1 MKLSRSHVM
10 HERIFTRFS
19 QAMKSELDIYPTP
32 PIPENFFSDLKDM
45 GAFGI
50 TSIPEICDYLNIS
63 LMNLCLL
70 LSRIPGAIEAYRK
83 ARVEFKMEVTKRI
96 FSLTD
101 LEITEKTVPVIL
113 KAAEFLSH
121 NITRCSLES
130 DKLQIQKK
138 LTKEQNRISRAVLRQ
153 GQERLALCK
162 QESFIKLIIDKDEE
176 TLRKIQ
182 GYLDKTTNV

>member
-50 TSIPEICDYLNIS
+50 TSIPE
-63 LMNLCLL
+63 
-70 LSRIPGAIEAYRK
+70 IEAYRK